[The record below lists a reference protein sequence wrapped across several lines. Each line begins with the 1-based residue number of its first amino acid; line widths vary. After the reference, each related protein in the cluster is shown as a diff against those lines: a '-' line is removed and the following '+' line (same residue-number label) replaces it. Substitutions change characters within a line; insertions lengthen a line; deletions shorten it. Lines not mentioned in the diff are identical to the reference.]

1 MMYCIV
7 GNFRGRKL
15 SQIGEK
21 YNFHGETFTDFSH
34 AVPKNATTLNFAE
47 KTFANSY
54 KFAIVF
60 SLKSFPLYSNH
71 TEHVHVCLMV
81 HDKPVTTVYGT
92 LKVY

>member
-1 MMYCIV
+1 MMHHIV
-7 GNFRGRKL
+7 GNFRGR
-15 SQIGEK
+15 
-21 YNFHGETFTDFSH
+21 NFHRFLTY

-60 SLKSFPLYSNH
+60 SLKSFPLYGNH
-71 TEHVHVCLMV
+71 TEHVYVCLMV